1 MNRHP
6 RQWLCQQLSRA
17 FAVAMALVL
26 IAAIPAVV
34 QAESTK
40 IPHASNKTNEHFQ
53 QYLYS
58 AEHKAFA
65 IAPGGVWSWLTEA
78 VSEEQAEKQA
88 LQDCQ
93 EYTQQKCVLYALND
107 RIVFDADSW
116 PALWGPYADA
126 ATAAKANKG
135 TNVGQRFPDISWF
148 DATGKQHSVSAEK
161 GKIVFLHF
169 WGSWCPP
176 CLREFPSLKALN
188 TKIQNLYPDDVE
200 IKLLQLR
207 ESFADSIQW
216 AEQYDFADMP
226 LYDSGVKDDETSTL
240 SLKDGSQ
247 VEDRSIARV
256 FPSTYILDRNGLV
269 IFSHRGPVHD
279 WLDYIVFFDHVVKNT
294 KKSHPSTAN
303 KHHNKP
309 GSTPGG

>member
-1 MNRHP
+1 MYRHP
-6 RQWLCQQLSRA
+6 RLWLCQQLSRA

-26 IAAIPAVV
+26 IAAIPAAV

-40 IPHASNKTNEHFQ
+40 IPHASNKANEHFQ

-93 EYTQQKCVLYALND
+93 EYTQQKCVLYALNE

-116 PALWGPYADA
+116 PSLWGPYADT
-126 ATAAKANKG
+126 ATAAKASKG

-148 DATGKQHSVSAEK
+148 DTKGKQHTVSAER

-176 CLREFPSLKALN
+176 CLREFPSLK
-188 TKIQNLYPDDVE
+188 NLHEKLQRLYSADVE
-200 IKLLQLR
+200 MKLLQVR
-207 ESFADSIQW
+207 EPFEDSIKW
-216 AEQYDFADMP
+216 AKQYDFADMP
-226 LYDSGVKDDETSTL
+226 LYDSGTKDDETSTL
-240 SLKDGSQ
+240 SLKDGSL

-256 FPSTYILDRNGLV
+256 FPSTYVLDRNGLV

-279 WLDYIVFFDHVVKNT
+279 WLDYIAFFDHAVKNT
-294 KKSHPSTAN
+294 KKNTTSTAN
-303 KHHNKP
+303 KPVANP
-309 GSTPGG
+309 GKSPGG